1 MISLEKSFLGIE
13 KNLKGDQQSFVDT
26 FSNFLKKA
34 PEFKGVKTTDN
45 KDISEIE
52 KKISVKTISPWFK
65 RDVYGTKEIRDDLE
79 KFISIAIRVNLL
91 RVDYAEIT
99 KAVLEVDKDREDVSD
114 KLGDFLVAVKLE
126 YHKILKQ
133 FKDYALNLNEKE
145 LPQDDQDRESAI
157 VCLGKAIEHARLAH
171 IQYDGLYLET
181 QTIVNSLQSKLQS
194 ANSELEETKTKLIE
208 LQDDL
213 QKADSE
219 ISKYEKKFKVLRAK
233 QSSIYTDFITI
244 LGVFSSFVFVMFGG
258 FSALS
263 DIIQSV
269 SYSTVSLT
277 KTLLISSSL
286 FGFLITVLYSLLYW
300 VSIIVDKPFFQYE
313 CDCEKPCWNLIHQFA
328 KHRYYLIVMLACM
341 LLFSISLILALL
353 NIH

>member
-1 MISLEKSFLGIE
+1 MVSLEKSFLGIE

-52 KKISVKTISPWFK
+52 KKISVKTISPWLK

-79 KFISIAIRVNLL
+79 KLISIAIEVELL

-99 KAVLEVDKDREDVSD
+99 QAVLEVDKDIEDVSD
-114 KLGDFLVAVKLE
+114 KLGDFLIAVKIE
-126 YHKILKQ
+126 YYSILKE
-133 FKDYALNLNEKE
+133 FGDYASKLKEEE
-145 LPQDDQDRESAI
+145 LPKDDQNRQAAI
-157 VCLGKAIEHARLAH
+157 ICLGKAIEHARLAH

-194 ANSELEETKTKLIE
+194 ANSELEETKTKLID
-208 LQDDL
+208 LQDNM

-219 ISKYEKKFKVLRAK
+219 ISKYERKLKILRAK

>member
-1 MISLEKSFLGIE
+1 MVSLEKSFLGIE

-52 KKISVKTISPWFK
+52 KKISVKTISPWLK

-79 KFISIAIRVNLL
+79 KLISIAIEVELL

-99 KAVLEVDKDREDVSD
+99 QAVLEVDKDIEDVSD
-114 KLGDFLVAVKLE
+114 KLGDFLIAVKIE
-126 YHKILKQ
+126 YYSILKK
-133 FKDYALNLNEKE
+133 FKDYASNLKEEE

-171 IQYDGLYLET
+171 IQYDALYLET
-181 QTIVNSLQSKLQS
+181 QTIVNSLQSELLS
-194 ANSELEETKTKLIE
+194 ADFELEVTKTKLIE
-208 LQDDL
+208 LQDNL

-219 ISKYEKKFKVLRAK
+219 ISKYEEKVESLYAK

-300 VSIIVDKPFFQYE
+300 VSIIIDKPFFQYE

>member
-1 MISLEKSFLGIE
+1 
-13 KNLKGDQQSFVDT
+13 
-26 FSNFLKKA
+26 
-34 PEFKGVKTTDN
+34 
-45 KDISEIE
+45 
-52 KKISVKTISPWFK
+52 
-65 RDVYGTKEIRDDLE
+65 
-79 KFISIAIRVNLL
+79 
-91 RVDYAEIT
+91 
-99 KAVLEVDKDREDVSD
+99 
-114 KLGDFLVAVKLE
+114 
-126 YHKILKQ
+126 
-133 FKDYALNLNEKE
+133 
-145 LPQDDQDRESAI
+145 
-157 VCLGKAIEHARLAH
+157 
-171 IQYDGLYLET
+171 
-181 QTIVNSLQSKLQS
+181 
-194 ANSELEETKTKLIE
+194 
-208 LQDDL
+208 
-213 QKADSE
+213 
-219 ISKYEKKFKVLRAK
+219 
-233 QSSIYTDFITI
+233 
-244 LGVFSSFVFVMFGG
+244 MFGG

>member
-13 KNLKGDQQSFVDT
+13 KNLRGKQQSFVDT
-26 FSNFLKKA
+26 FSDFLKKA
-34 PEFKGVKTTDN
+34 PKFKGVKTKDN
-45 KDISEIE
+45 NNISEFE
-52 KKISVKTISPWFK
+52 KKLSSNTIPAKQK
-65 RDVYGTKEIRDDLE
+65 RDVYGTKEIGDDLE
-79 KFISIAIRVNLL
+79 KLISIAIEVKLL

-99 KAVLEVDKDREDVSD
+99 QAVLEVDKDIEDVSD
-114 KLGDFLVAVKLE
+114 KLGDFLIAVKIE
-126 YHKILKQ
+126 YYNILKK
-133 FKDYALNLNEKE
+133 FKDYASNLNEEE

-219 ISKYEKKFKVLRAK
+219 ISKYERKFKILRAK

>member
-1 MISLEKSFLGIE
+1 MVSLEKSFLGIE

-52 KKISVKTISPWFK
+52 KKISVKTISPWLK

-79 KFISIAIRVNLL
+79 KLISIAIEVELL

-99 KAVLEVDKDREDVSD
+99 QAVLEVDKDIEDVSD
-114 KLGDFLVAVKLE
+114 KLGDFLIAVKIE
-126 YHKILKQ
+126 YYSILKE
-133 FKDYALNLNEKE
+133 FRDYASKLEEEE
-145 LPQDDQDRESAI
+145 LPEDDQNRESAI

-171 IQYDGLYLET
+171 IQYDALYLET
-181 QTIVNSLQSKLQS
+181 QTIVNSLQSELLS
-194 ANSELEETKTKLIE
+194 ADFELEVTKTKLIE
-208 LQDDL
+208 LQDNL

-219 ISKYEKKFKVLRAK
+219 ISKYEEKVESLYAK

-300 VSIIVDKPFFQYE
+300 VSIIIDKPFFQYE

-328 KHRYYLIVMLACM
+328 KHRYYLIVMLVCM

>member
-1 MISLEKSFLGIE
+1 MVSLEKSFLGIE

-52 KKISVKTISPWFK
+52 KKISVKTISPWLK

-79 KFISIAIRVNLL
+79 KLISIAIEVELL

-99 KAVLEVDKDREDVSD
+99 QAVLEVDKDIEDVSD
-114 KLGDFLVAVKLE
+114 KLGDFLIAVKIE
-126 YHKILKQ
+126 YYSILKE
-133 FKDYALNLNEKE
+133 FGDYASKLKEEE
-145 LPQDDQDRESAI
+145 LPKDDQNRESAI

-171 IQYDGLYLET
+171 IQYDALYLET
-181 QTIVNSLQSKLQS
+181 QTIVNSLQSELLS
-194 ANSELEETKTKLIE
+194 ADFELEVTKTKLIE
-208 LQDDL
+208 LQDNL

-219 ISKYEKKFKVLRAK
+219 ISKYEEKVESLYAK

-300 VSIIVDKPFFQYE
+300 VSIIIDKPFFQYE

-328 KHRYYLIVMLACM
+328 KHRYYLIVMLVCM

>member
-1 MISLEKSFLGIE
+1 MVSLEKSFLGIE

-52 KKISVKTISPWFK
+52 KKISVKTISPWLK

-79 KFISIAIRVNLL
+79 KLISIAIEVELL

-99 KAVLEVDKDREDVSD
+99 QAVLEVDKDIEDVSD
-114 KLGDFLVAVKLE
+114 KLGDFLIAVKIE
-126 YHKILKQ
+126 YYSILKE
-133 FKDYALNLNEKE
+133 FGDYASKLKEEE
-145 LPQDDQDRESAI
+145 LPKDDQNRESAI

-171 IQYDGLYLET
+171 IQYDALYLET

-194 ANSELEETKTKLIE
+194 ANSELEETKTKLID
-208 LQDDL
+208 LQDNM

-219 ISKYEKKFKVLRAK
+219 ISKYERKLKILRAK
-233 QSSIYTDFITI
+233 QTSIYTDFITI

>member
-1 MISLEKSFLGIE
+1 M
-13 KNLKGDQQSFVDT
+13 
-26 FSNFLKKA
+26 
-34 PEFKGVKTTDN
+34 
-45 KDISEIE
+45 
-52 KKISVKTISPWFK
+52 
-65 RDVYGTKEIRDDLE
+65 
-79 KFISIAIRVNLL
+79 ISIAIRVNLL

-219 ISKYEKKFKVLRAK
+219 ISKYEKNSRF
-233 QSSIYTDFITI
+233 
-244 LGVFSSFVFVMFGG
+244 FVPNNH
-258 FSALS
+258 LY
-263 DIIQSV
+263 IQ
-269 SYSTVSLT
+269 
-277 KTLLISSSL
+277 TLL
-286 FGFLITVLYSLLYW
+286 LY
-300 VSIIVDKPFFQYE
+300 
-313 CDCEKPCWNLIHQFA
+313 
-328 KHRYYLIVMLACM
+328 
-341 LLFSISLILALL
+341 
-353 NIH
+353 